1 MTILQV
7 FYVGFTATGNLV
19 SQTGPGS
26 PPFATLPIIPH
37 SIKETPFVLY
47 YLGQLLAD
55 LAGPLRL
62 FTSYIFLAGLGAALG
77 ALLTWWLLPRTWHL
91 LPRDRGREYAVDAEK
106 SIGKPMSAGI
116 LFIPVF
122 ILLALLVIPFDW
134 QFVGILGCMLA
145 AMLVGY
151 LDDRSVTG
159 WSEYRLGA
167 IDLVLAI
174 IASVIICGLE
184 PYTLWLPLYKD
195 PITLGPGLFI
205 LGSTILIW
213 VSINATNCT
222 DGVDGLSASL
232 SGMAI
237 LFLGTILY
245 GIVGHEDIAAYLLVP
260 HYVQGADW
268 AIMAFVMVGCLTGYL
283 WHNSY
288 PSAVMMGDA
297 GSRPIGLLL
306 GILVLA
312 CGNPFLILVVAFVVL
327 VNGATGMIKVA
338 LLRFFKIGIFGQIRY
353 PLHDHVR
360 HNMGWSNTQVL
371 VRFML
376 LQAVGTPILLV
387 LLLKIR

>member
-1 MTILQV
+1 M
-7 FYVGFTATGNLV
+7 
-19 SQTGPGS
+19 
-26 PPFATLPIIPH
+26 
-37 SIKETPFVLY
+37 LY
-47 YLGQLLAD
+47 LLGQSLADMAGPFRLLASH
-55 LAGPLRL
+55 L
-62 FTSYIFLAGLGAALG
+62 FLASLGTALG
-77 ALLTWWLLPRTWHL
+77 ALLTWWLLPRLWHL
-91 LPRDRGREYAVDAEK
+91 LPKDRGRQYAVDASA
-106 SIGKPMSAGI
+106 SIGKPLSAGM

-122 ILLALLVIPFDW
+122 VFLCLLVVPFNW
-134 QFVGILGCMLA
+134 QFVGIMACIFLTMV
-145 AMLVGY
+145 VGY
-151 LDDRSVTG
+151 LDDRSATG

-167 IDLVLAI
+167 IDLVIALA
-174 IASVIICGLE
+174 ASMILCNLE
-184 PYTLWLPLYKD
+184 PFEIWLPLFKD
-195 PITLGPGLFI
+195 VIALSPWVFVPCATL
-205 LGSTILIW
+205 LIW

-232 SGMAI
+232 SGMGI
-237 LFLGTILY
+237 LFLGGILY
-245 GIVGHEDIAAYLLVP
+245 GIVGHADIADYLLVP
-260 HYVQGADW
+260 HYTDGSDW

-297 GSRPIGLLL
+297 GSRPVGLLL
-306 GILVLA
+306 GVLALA

-338 LLRFFKIGIFGQIRY
+338 LLRFFNIGIMRQIRY

>member
-1 MTILQV
+1 M
-7 FYVGFTATGNLV
+7 
-19 SQTGPGS
+19 
-26 PPFATLPIIPH
+26 
-37 SIKETPFVLY
+37 LY
-47 YLGQLLAD
+47 YLGQFLAD
-55 LAGPLRL
+55 IAGPFRL
-62 FTSYIFLAGLGAALG
+62 LTSYVFLAGLGTALG
-77 ALLTWWLLPRTWHL
+77 ALLTWWILPRTWHL
-91 LPRDRGREYAVDAEK
+91 LPQDKGREYAIDAEK

-122 ILLALLVIPFDW
+122 ILLCLAVVPFDW
-134 QFVGILGCMLA
+134 MFAGVLA
-145 AMLVGY
+145 CVAVAMVVGY
-151 LDDRSVTG
+151 LDDCAPGG

-167 IDLVLAI
+167 IDLVIALA
-174 IASVIICGLE
+174 ASVFICQMQ
-184 PYTLWLPLYKD
+184 PYTVWLPLFKD
-195 PITLGPGLFI
+195 PITISPLLFI
-205 LGSTILIW
+205 PAATVLIW

-232 SGMAI
+232 SGMGI
-237 LFLGTILY
+237 LFLGAILY
-245 GIVGHEDIAAYLLVP
+245 GIVGHEDIAGYLLVP

-268 AIMAFVMVGCLTGYL
+268 AIMAFVMVGCLAGYL

-288 PSAVMMGDA
+288 PSAVLMGDA

-306 GILVLA
+306 GVLVLA